1 MKRNAIISLG
11 LLVFVALLQVVH
23 AQTYTYDL
31 GGRLTSATYTNGTQ
45 VLYSYD
51 PAGNI
56 AAIATNSVTQTTN
69 LPIATISTPA
79 VSNNPTAPTS
89 SYMFSF
95 TWSCIPGLN
104 YEVLFSPDLNSTN
117 WTILSG
123 PMAAT
128 NCTISTSDLI
138 STNSQRFYRVILLP

>member
-31 GGRLTSATYTNGTQ
+31 GGRLTGAAYTNGTQ
-45 VLYSYD
+45 VTYSYD
-51 PAGNI
+51 AAGNI
-56 AAIATNSVTQTTN
+56 SAVATNSVTQTTN
-69 LPIATISTPA
+69 SPVATISTPA
-79 VSNNPTAPTS
+79 VANNGTNAAPYT
-89 SYMFSF
+89 FSF
-95 TWSCIPGLN
+95 TWGCVPGLN

-117 WTILSG
+117 WTILAG

-128 NCTISTSDLI
+128 NCTITTSDLI